1 MRLPAPEGPLTDEV
15 VTLRPWQID
24 DAPAM
29 VAAIDGDPAV
39 TEWLDMIPQPYGLG
53 DARDFLALA
62 RRDWVDGTGAT
73 FAVVETQDGR
83 LVGSVGARLLDPAH
97 AVAEVGY
104 WMAREVRGRGLA
116 TRALQLVAGWLFD
129 AGIERLQLQAD
140 VQNEAS
146 QRVAEKA
153 GFTREGVLRS
163 SRYNERRQRRV
174 DFVVFSL
181 LPGELR

>member
-1 MRLPAPEGPLTDEV
+1 MRLPAPEGPLEDDV

-24 DAPAM
+24 DAPAIM
-29 VAAIDGDPAV
+29 AAIDGDPAI
-39 TEWLDMIPQPYGLG
+39 TEWLDLIPQPYGLG

-73 FAVVETQDGR
+73 FAVLEAQADQ
-83 LVGSVGARLLDPAH
+83 LAGSVGARLLDPAN

-104 WMAREVRGRGLA
+104 WTARDARSRGLA

-163 SRYNERRQRRV
+163 YRYNERRRRRV
-174 DFVVFSL
+174 DFVLFSL
-181 LPGELR
+181 LHDELR